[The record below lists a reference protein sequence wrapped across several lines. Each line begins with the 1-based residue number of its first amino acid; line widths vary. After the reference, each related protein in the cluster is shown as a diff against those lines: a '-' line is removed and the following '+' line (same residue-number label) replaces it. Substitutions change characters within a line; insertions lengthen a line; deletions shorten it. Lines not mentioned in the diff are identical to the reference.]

1 MLDSATVE
9 QIFMIMRVPLIAER
23 LLFIL
28 VGVAGIV
35 GVVLASTTRAD
46 AFEAAGRQ
54 PKMAWA
60 AILFVSSAALLLR
73 IPFVAWFGAVAV
85 GIYWF
90 DVRPQLKDIV
100 QGGGAW

>member
-28 VGVAGIV
+28 VGVAGLV

-46 AFEAAGRQ
+46 AFEAADRQ
-54 PKMAWA
+54 PKLAWA
-60 AILFVSSAALLLR
+60 ALLFVSSAALLLR

-90 DVRPQLKDIV
+90 DVRPQLKGLEP
-100 QGGGAW
+100 GGSW